1 MPKYA
6 MINLHPMTD
15 SEFRLYENHAVNDY
29 TRDGQLGTWP
39 SAEVALD
46 QFNKLLPEGLQ
57 TQNQHLLSIKD
68 RNLHFGF
75 LWLTIIHRSDGP
87 EGFILDFLIFLEFR
101 RQGNGLNAILA
112 AERYFNSL
120 GINSISLNVF
130 PHNEAAKRLYEKAGY
145 VPTNIRMKKEIQAQQ
160 DAAAN
165 P

>member
-1 MPKYA
+1 

-15 SEFRLYENHAVNDY
+15 AEFKRYKDHAVNDY
-29 TRDGQLGTWP
+29 TQDGKLGTWP
-39 SAEVALD
+39 SASIALD
-46 QFNKLLPEGLQ
+46 QFNKLLPEGLK

-75 LWLTIIHRSDGP
+75 LWLTIIQRLDGP
-87 EGFILDFLIFLEFR
+87 EGFILDFLIFPEFR
-101 RQGNGLNAILA
+101 CQGHGLTAIFA
-112 AERYFNSL
+112 AEQYFHNL

-130 PHNEAAKRLYEKAGY
+130 PHNEAAKGLYTKAGY
-145 VPTNIRMKKEIQAQQ
+145 LPTNIRMKKEIQAQQ